1 VLEGGTAEARRWETG
16 NRLKDQL
23 FRDAGVAARGADE
36 LQVHYSTKAI
46 LIRIWR
52 EHLRPRF
59 GLLVLASVAMLLT
72 AATTGAIPFLIQRT
86 ADDVFVAKN
95 AQMVYW
101 ITAAIVIVTIVK
113 AVSEYIA
120 DVTVAYLGHRFIADL
135 RQQMFARLARAD
147 LNWIQRV
154 HSGRLLSGFLNDA
167 TLIRATASRSLVT
180 LGESYLKVI
189 ILVGAMF
196 YMDARFSILILL
208 FMPVAWFLLSR
219 QRRKMRKS
227 TTQSLQETGD
237 LSALITQT
245 LRGMRV
251 VRAYRQEDKEE
262 ARAASAINRALE
274 FTMRGTRAR
283 ALSSPSIELLTG
295 LGFALAIYFAGTKG
309 VRGDLTLGHF
319 MGFMTAALLIYAP
332 LKSVATLQTQ
342 LQEGIAAASRVFGI
356 IDREIVLR
364 EAPGAK
370 PLKLARGE
378 IEFSNVSFAYDPESP
393 VLKGVS
399 LTVPPG
405 RTVALVGPS
414 GSGKSTLVNLTLRF
428 FDPDRGAVLIDG
440 QDIKQLT
447 IESLRD
453 AIALVTQDPVL
464 FDDTIR
470 ANIAYGTKPIE
481 ESKVIDAAKAAAAHD
496 FIMALPKAYDTRVG
510 EAGGLLSGGERQRIA
525 IARALYKDAPILL
538 LDEPTSSLDSEAEA
552 KVQAALEELMRGR
565 TVLMI
570 AHRLSTVKK
579 ADLICV
585 LDQGRIV
592 ETGRHEELVAKGGL
606 YTRLH
611 RTQFGI
617 AGGFTPQPKDAVDED
632 SVDEDAVA
640 VAGK

>member
-1 VLEGGTAEARRWETG
+1 
-16 NRLKDQL
+16 LKDQL
-23 FRDAGVAARGADE
+23 FRDAGAVTRSADE
-36 LQVHYSTKAI
+36 LQVHYSTKEI
-46 LIRIWR
+46 VTRIWR
-52 EHLRPRF
+52 EHLRPRI
-59 GLLVLASVAMLLT
+59 GLLVLATVAMLLT

-86 ADDVFVAKN
+86 ADDVFVGKN
-95 AQMVYW
+95 AQMVYY

-113 AVSEYIA
+113 AVSEYVA

-135 RQQMFARLARAD
+135 RLQMFAQLSRAD

-189 ILVGAMF
+189 ILVGTMF
-196 YMDARFSILILL
+196 YMDARFSILILI
-208 FMPVAWFLLSR
+208 FMPVAWFMLSR

-245 LRGMRV
+245 LRGMRI

-262 ARAASAINRALE
+262 SRAALTINRALE

-319 MGFMTAALLIYAP
+319 MGFMTAALLIYTP

-356 IDREIVLR
+356 IDREIVLK

-378 IEFSNVSFAYDPESP
+378 IEFSNVSFAYEPENP

-399 LTVPPG
+399 LPVPPG

-440 QDIKQLT
+440 QDIKQVT

-453 AIALVTQDPVL
+453 TIALVTQDPVL

-470 ANIAYGTKPIE
+470 ANIAYGTKPVE
-481 ESKVIDAAKAAAAHD
+481 ESKVVEAAKAAAAHH
-496 FIMALPKAYDTRVG
+496 FIMALPKGYDTRVG

-617 AGGFTPQPKDAVDED
+617 AGGFTPQPQAAVDQD

-640 VAGK
+640 VASK

>member
-1 VLEGGTAEARRWETG
+1 
-16 NRLKDQL
+16 LKDQL
-23 FRDAGVAARGADE
+23 FRDSNTIRRSADE
-36 LQVHYSTKAI
+36 LQVEYTTSAI
-46 LIRIWR
+46 VVRIWR

-59 GLLVLASVAMLLT
+59 GLLLIASVAMLLT

-86 ADDVFVAKN
+86 ADDVFVGKN
-95 AQMVYW
+95 EHMVYW
-101 ITAAIVIVTIVK
+101 ITAAIVIVTVIK
-113 AVSEYIA
+113 AVAEYVA

-135 RQQMFARLARAD
+135 RIQMFAKLARAD
-147 LNWIQRV
+147 LNWIQTV

-167 TLIRATASRSLVT
+167 NLIRQTASRSLVT
-180 LGESYLKVI
+180 LGENYLKVI
-189 ILVGAMF
+189 ILIGTMF
-196 YMDARFSILILL
+196 YMDSRFSVLVLI
-208 FMPVAWFLLSR
+208 FMPFAWFLLGR

-227 TTQSLQETGD
+227 TTKSLQETGD

-245 LRGMRV
+245 LRGMRI

-295 LGFALAIYFAGTKG
+295 CGFALAIYFAGTKG

-319 MGFMTAALLIYAP
+319 MGFMTAALLIYTP
-332 LKSVATLQTQ
+332 LKSAATLQTQ
-342 LQEGIAAASRVFGI
+342 LQEGIAAASRVFGV
-356 IDREIVLR
+356 IDREIRLT
-364 EAPGAK
+364 ELPDAK
-370 PLKLARGE
+370 PLKLERGE
-378 IEFSNVSFAYDPESP
+378 IEFRNVSFAYEPENP

-428 FDPDRGAVLIDG
+428 FDPDRGKALIDG
-440 QDIKQLT
+440 QDIKHVT
-447 IESLRD
+447 VDSLRD

-470 ANIAYGTKPIE
+470 ANIAYGTKPLDE
-481 ESKVIDAAKAAAAHD
+481 NQVIQAAKAAAAHD
-496 FIMALPKAYDTRVG
+496 FIMSLPKGYDTRVG

-525 IARALYKDAPILL
+525 FARAIYKDAPILL

-552 KVQAALEELMRGR
+552 KVQTALEELMRGR

-592 ETGRHEELVAKGGL
+592 ESGRHEELVAKGGL

-617 AGGFTPQPKDAVDED
+617 AGGYAAPLPDEAGE
-632 SVDEDAVA
+632 VAVA

>member
-1 VLEGGTAEARRWETG
+1 
-16 NRLKDQL
+16 LKDQL
-23 FRDAGVAARGADE
+23 FRDASAITRSADE
-36 LQVHYSTKAI
+36 LQIDYTTGEIVV
-46 LIRIWR
+46 RIWR
-52 EHLRPRF
+52 EHLRPRL
-59 GLLVLASVAMLLT
+59 GLLLLASFAMLLT

-95 AQMVYW
+95 EQMVYW
-101 ITAAIVIVTIVK
+101 ITAAIVIVTVVK
-113 AVSEYIA
+113 AIAEYVA
-120 DVTVAYLGHRFIADL
+120 NVTVAYLGHRFVADL
-135 RQQMFARLARAD
+135 RNQMFAKLARAD
-147 LNWIQRV
+147 LNWIQTV
-154 HSGRLLSGFLNDA
+154 HSGRLLAGFLNDA
-167 TLIRATASRSLVT
+167 TLIRQTASRSLVT
-180 LGESYLKVI
+180 LGENYLKVV
-189 ILVGAMF
+189 ILVATMF
-196 YMDARFSILILL
+196 YMDPRFSVLILI
-208 FMPVAWFLLSR
+208 FMPFAWFVLSR

-227 TTQSLQETGD
+227 TAKSLQETGD
-237 LSALITQT
+237 LSSLITQT

-251 VRAYRQEDKEE
+251 VRAYRQEDREE

-283 ALSSPSIELLTG
+283 ALSSPSMELLTG

-332 LKSVATLQTQ
+332 LKGAATLQTQ

-356 IDREIVLR
+356 IDREIHLS
-364 EAPGAK
+364 EAPDAK
-370 PLKLARGE
+370 PLELERGE
-378 IEFSNVSFAYDPESP
+378 IEFRNVSFAYEPENK

-399 LTVPPG
+399 LTVSPG

-428 FDPDRGAVLIDG
+428 FDPDRGMVAIDG
-440 QDIKQLT
+440 QDIAEVT
-447 IESLRD
+447 VDSLRD
-453 AIALVTQDPVL
+453 SIGLVTQDPVL

-470 ANIAYGTKPIE
+470 ANIAYGSKPIDE
-481 ESKVIDAAKAAAAHD
+481 AQVIAAAKAAAAHD
-496 FIMALPKAYDTRVG
+496 FIMGLPKGYDTRVG

-525 IARALYKDAPILL
+525 IARAIYKDAPILL

-552 KVQAALEELMRGR
+552 KVQAALEGLMRGR

-617 AGGFTPQPKDAVDED
+617 AGGYAAPLAEEADQE
-632 SVDEDAVA
+632 AVA

>member
-1 VLEGGTAEARRWETG
+1 M
-16 NRLKDQL
+16 NDQL
-23 FRDAGVAARGADE
+23 FRDANAITRGADE
-36 LQVHYSTKAI
+36 LQVDYTTWEVVA
-46 LIRIWR
+46 RIWR
-52 EHLRPRF
+52 EHLWPRI
-59 GLLVLASVAMLLT
+59 GLLVVAMIAMLLT

-95 AQMVYW
+95 EQMIYW
-101 ITAAIVIVTIVK
+101 ITGAIVVVTVAK
-113 AVSEYIA
+113 AISEYVA

-135 RQQMFARLARAD
+135 RVQMFAKLAHAD

-154 HSGRLLSGFLNDA
+154 HSGRLLASFLNDA
-167 TLIRATASRSLVT
+167 NLIRLTASRSLVT
-180 LGESYLKVI
+180 LGENFLKVI
-189 ILVGAMF
+189 ILLGAMF
-196 YMDARFSILILL
+196 YMDPRFSLLILI
-208 FMPVAWFLLSR
+208 FMPLAWFMLSR
-219 QRRKMRKS
+219 QRRRMRKS
-227 TTQSLQETGD
+227 TTKSLQETGD

-245 LRGMRV
+245 LRGMRI
-251 VRAYRQEDKEE
+251 VRAYGQEERE
-262 ARAASAINRALE
+262 RNRAASAINRALE

-283 ALSSPSIELLTG
+283 ALSSPSMELLVG
-295 LGFALAIYFAGTKG
+295 FGFALAIYFAGTQG

-319 MGFMTAALLIYAP
+319 MGFMTAALLIYTP

-356 IDREIVLR
+356 IDQEVRLVEV
-364 EAPGAK
+364 PDAK
-370 PLKLARGE
+370 PLALKRGE
-378 IEFSNVSFAYDPESP
+378 IEFKNVSFAYEPENA

-399 LTVPPG
+399 LTVPRG
-405 RTVALVGPS
+405 NTVALVGPS

-428 FDPDRGAVLIDG
+428 FDTDRGKVLIDG
-440 QDIKQLT
+440 QDISNVT
-447 IESLRD
+447 VDSLRD

-470 ANIAYGTKPIE
+470 ANIAYGSKPVDE
-481 ESKVIDAAKAAAAHD
+481 DAVIAAAKAAAAHD
-496 FIMALPKAYDTRVG
+496 FITALPKGYDTRVG

-525 IARALYKDAPILL
+525 IARALYKNAPILL

-592 ETGRHEELVAKGGL
+592 EMGRHDELVAKGGL

-617 AGGFTPQPKDAVDED
+617 TGLAPASTDDEGRG
-632 SVDEDAVA
+632 AVA
-640 VAGK
+640 VAGE

>member
-1 VLEGGTAEARRWETG
+1 MNDL
-16 NRLKDQL
+16 L
-23 FRDAGVAARGADE
+23 FRDADAITRSADE
-36 LQVHYSTKAI
+36 LQVDYTTWQI
-46 LIRIWR
+46 VGRIWR

-59 GLLVLASVAMLLT
+59 GLLAIATTAMLLT

-95 AQMVYW
+95 EQMIYW
-101 ITAAIVIVTIVK
+101 IVAAIVIVTVVK
-113 AVSEYIA
+113 AISEYVA
-120 DVTVAYLGHRFIADL
+120 DVTVAYLGHRFVADL
-135 RQQMFARLARAD
+135 RVQMFAKLARAD

-154 HSGRLLSGFLNDA
+154 HSGRLLASFLNDA
-167 TLIRATASRSLVT
+167 NLIRLTASRSLMT
-180 LGESYLKVI
+180 LVENTLKVI
-189 ILVGAMF
+189 ILVGAMI
-196 YMDARFSILILL
+196 YMDPRFSMLILI
-208 FMPVAWFLLSR
+208 FMPFAWFLLSR
-219 QRRKMRKS
+219 QRRKMRSS
-227 TTQSLQETGD
+227 TTKSLQETGD
-237 LSALITQT
+237 LSALISQT
-245 LRGMRV
+245 LRGIRV
-251 VRAYRQEDKEE
+251 VRAYQQEDREE
-262 ARAASAINRALE
+262 QRASSAIQRALE

-309 VRGDLTLGHF
+309 IRGDLTLGHF

-342 LQEGIAAASRVFGI
+342 LQEGIAAASRVLGI
-356 IDREIVLR
+356 IDREVHLNQS
-364 EAPGAK
+364 PDAK
-370 PLKLARGE
+370 PLELTRGE
-378 IEFSNVSFAYDPESP
+378 IEFRDVSFAYEPENT
-393 VLKGVS
+393 VLNAVS

-414 GSGKSTLVNLTLRF
+414 GSGKSTLVNLSLRF
-428 FDPDRGAVLIDG
+428 FDPDRGQVLIDG
-440 QDIKQLT
+440 QDISHVT
-447 IESLRD
+447 IASLRE

-470 ANIAYGTKPIE
+470 TNIAYGSRPVE
-481 ESKVIDAAKAAAAHD
+481 ESRVIEAAKAAAAHD
-496 FIMALPKAYDTRVG
+496 FITALPKGYDTRVG

-525 IARALYKDAPILL
+525 IARAIYKDAPILL

-552 KVQAALEELMRGR
+552 KVQTALEELMRGR

-585 LDQGRIV
+585 LDGGRIV
-592 ETGRHEELVAKGGL
+592 ESGRHEELVAKGGL

-617 AGGFTPQPKDAVDED
+617 AGGYTPPSPEEAGEEAMAAV
-632 SVDEDAVA
+632 
-640 VAGK
+640 GK

>member
-1 VLEGGTAEARRWETG
+1 MKD
-16 NRLKDQL
+16 RL
-23 FRDAGVAARGADE
+23 FSDADAITRSADE
-36 LQVHYSTKAI
+36 LQVEYTTGEI
-46 LIRIWR
+46 VTRIWR
-52 EHLRPRF
+52 EHLKPRF
-59 GLLVLASVAMLLT
+59 GLLALAASAMLLT

-95 AQMVYW
+95 EQMVYW
-101 ITAAIVIVTIVK
+101 VTAAIVVVTIVK
-113 AVSEYIA
+113 AIAEYIA

-135 RQQMFARLARAD
+135 RIQMFAKLARAD
-147 LNWIQRV
+147 LNWIQTV

-167 TLIRATASRSLVT
+167 MLIRQTASRSLVT
-180 LGESYLKVI
+180 LGENYLKVI
-189 ILVGAMF
+189 ILIGAMF
-196 YMDARFSILILL
+196 YMDARFSVLILI
-208 FMPVAWFLLSR
+208 FMPLAWFMLSR

-227 TTQSLQETGD
+227 TTKSLQETGD

-245 LRGMRV
+245 LRGMRI
-251 VRAYRQEDKEE
+251 VRAYRQEDREE

-283 ALSSPSIELLTG
+283 AMSSPSIELLTG
-295 LGFALAIYFAGTKG
+295 FGFALAIYFAGTKG

-332 LKSVATLQTQ
+332 LKGAATLQTQ
-342 LQEGIAAASRVFGI
+342 LQEGIAAASRVLGI
-356 IDREIVLR
+356 VDRQVRLL
-364 EAPGAK
+364 EAPDAK
-370 PLKLARGE
+370 PLALDRGE
-378 IEFSNVSFAYDPESP
+378 IEFRNVSFAYEPENA
-393 VLKGVS
+393 VLKGVG
-399 LTVPPG
+399 LIVPPG

-428 FDPDRGAVLIDG
+428 FDPDRGKVLIDG
-440 QDIKQLT
+440 QDIKDVT
-447 IESLRD
+447 VNSLRD

-470 ANIAYGTKPIE
+470 SNIAYGAKPVDE
-481 ESKVIDAAKAAAAHD
+481 GQVIAAAKAAAAHD
-496 FIMALPKAYDTRVG
+496 FIMGLPKGYDTRVG

-525 IARALYKDAPILL
+525 IARAIYKDAPILL
-538 LDEPTSSLDSEAEA
+538 LDEPTSSLDSESEA
-552 KVQAALEELMRGR
+552 KVQAALEVLMRGR

-585 LDQGRIV
+585 LDQGRII
-592 ETGRHEELVAKGGL
+592 ETGRHDELVAKGGL

-617 AGGFTPQPKDAVDED
+617 AGGYTAAPPGEPGQEAV
-632 SVDEDAVA
+632 V

>member
-1 VLEGGTAEARRWETG
+1 V
-16 NRLKDQL
+16 KDIL
-23 FRDAGVAARGADE
+23 FRDTDAITRGADE
-36 LQVHYSTKAI
+36 LQVDYTTWQI
-46 LIRIWR
+46 VGRIWR
-52 EHLRPRF
+52 EHLRPRI
-59 GLLVLASVAMLLT
+59 GLLLIASAAMLLT

-86 ADDVFVAKN
+86 ADDVFVGKSE
-95 AQMVYW
+95 QMVYW
-101 ITAAIVIVTIVK
+101 ITAAIVVVTIVK
-113 AVSEYIA
+113 AFAEYIA
-120 DVTVAYLGHRFIADL
+120 DVTVAYLGHRFVADL
-135 RQQMFARLARAD
+135 RIQMFAKLARAD
-147 LNWIQRV
+147 LNWIQTV
-154 HSGRLLSGFLNDA
+154 HSGRLLSSFLNDS
-167 TLIRATASRSLVT
+167 TLIRQTASRSIVT
-180 LGESYLKVI
+180 LGENYLKVI
-189 ILVGAMF
+189 ILIGTMF
-196 YMDARFSILILL
+196 YMDPRFALLILL
-208 FMPVAWFLLSR
+208 FMPVAWFLLGR

-227 TTQSLQETGD
+227 TSKSMQETGD

-251 VRAYRQEDKEE
+251 VRAYRQENREE
-262 ARAASAINRALE
+262 TRAASTINRALE
-274 FTMRGTRAR
+274 FSMRSTRAR
-283 ALSSPSIELLTG
+283 ALSSPSVELLTG
-295 LGFALAIYFAGTKG
+295 FGFALAIYFAGTKG

-332 LKSVATLQTQ
+332 LKSAATLQTQ
-342 LQEGIAAASRVFGI
+342 LQEGIAASSRVFGV
-356 IDREIVLR
+356 IDREIALVER
-364 EAPGAK
+364 PDAK
-370 PLKLARGE
+370 PLKLERGE
-378 IEFSNVSFAYDPESP
+378 IEFKNVSYAYEPENS

-399 LTVPPG
+399 LTVPSG

-428 FDPDRGAVLIDG
+428 FDPDRGKILIDG
-440 QDIKQLT
+440 QDIKHVT
-447 IESLRD
+447 VDSLRD

-470 ANIAYGTKPIE
+470 ANIAYGAKPLDE
-481 ESKVIDAAKAAAAHD
+481 DQVIHAAMAAAAHD
-496 FIMALPKAYDTRVG
+496 FIMSLPKGYDTRVG

-525 IARALYKDAPILL
+525 FARAIYKDAPILL

-552 KVQAALEELMRGR
+552 KVQTALEELMRGR

-592 ETGRHEELVAKGGL
+592 ETGRHDELVAKGGL

-617 AGGFTPQPKDAVDED
+617 AGGYGPASSEPADEQ
-632 SVDEDAVA
+632 AVA

>member
-1 VLEGGTAEARRWETG
+1 
-16 NRLKDQL
+16 LKDQL
-23 FRDAGVAARGADE
+23 FRDANAITRSADE
-36 LQVHYSTKAI
+36 LQVDYTTWEI
-46 LIRIWR
+46 VRRIWR

-59 GLLVLASVAMLLT
+59 GLLALASVAMLLT

-95 AQMVYW
+95 EQMVYW
-101 ITAAIVIVTIVK
+101 ITAAIVIVTVVK
-113 AVSEYIA
+113 AIAEYVA
-120 DVTVAYLGHRFIADL
+120 NVTVAYLGHRFIADL
-135 RQQMFARLARAD
+135 RVQMFARLARAD
-147 LNWIQRV
+147 LNWIQTV
-154 HSGRLLSGFLNDA
+154 HSGRLLASFLNDA
-167 TLIRATASRSLVT
+167 NLIRQTASRSLVT
-180 LGESYLKVI
+180 LGENYLKVI
-189 ILVGAMF
+189 ILVGTMF
-196 YMDARFSILILL
+196 YMDPRFSILILI
-208 FMPVAWFLLSR
+208 FMPFAWFVLSR

-227 TTQSLQETGD
+227 TTKSLQETGD

-251 VRAYRQEDKEE
+251 VRAYRQEDREE

-283 ALSSPSIELLTG
+283 ALSSPSMELLTG

-332 LKSVATLQTQ
+332 LKGAATLQTQ

-356 IDREIVLR
+356 IDREIHLS
-364 EAPGAK
+364 EAPDAK
-370 PLKLARGE
+370 PLELARGE
-378 IEFSNVSFAYDPESP
+378 IEFRNVSFAYEPENK

-428 FDPDRGAVLIDG
+428 FDPDRGKVMIDG
-440 QDIKQLT
+440 QDIKHVT
-447 IESLRD
+447 VDSLRD
-453 AIALVTQDPVL
+453 SIALVTQDPVL

-470 ANIAYGTKPIE
+470 ANIAYGAKPIDE
-481 ESKVIDAAKAAAAHD
+481 AQVIAAAEAAAAHD
-496 FIMALPKAYDTRVG
+496 FIMGLPKGYDTRVG

-525 IARALYKDAPILL
+525 IARAIYKDAPILL

-552 KVQAALEELMRGR
+552 KVQAALEVLMRGR

-592 ETGRHEELVAKGGL
+592 EAGRHEELVAKGGL

-617 AGGFTPQPKDAVDED
+617 AGGYAAPLPGEAGQE
-632 SVDEDAVA
+632 AVA

>member
-1 VLEGGTAEARRWETG
+1 MLERGQTAHSAGRETG
-16 NRLKDQL
+16 NCLKDQL
-23 FRDAGVAARGADE
+23 FRDSSTITRSADE
-36 LQVHYSTKAI
+36 LQAHYTTKDI
-46 LIRIWR
+46 VTRIWR
-52 EHLRPRF
+52 EHLRPRI
-59 GLLVLASVAMLLT
+59 GLLVLASLAMVLT
-72 AATTGAIPFLIQRT
+72 ATTTGAVPFLIQRT
-86 ADDVFVAKN
+86 ADDVFVARN
-95 AQMVYW
+95 EQMVYW
-101 ITAAIVIVTIVK
+101 ITAAIVVVTVVK
-113 AVSEYIA
+113 AVSEYVA
-120 DVTVAYLGHRFIADL
+120 NVTVAYLGHRFVADL
-135 RQQMFARLARAD
+135 RLQMFAKLARAN
-147 LNWIQRV
+147 LNWLQRV
-154 HSGRLLSGFLNDA
+154 HSGRLLSGFLTDA
-167 TLIRATASRSLVT
+167 MLIRQTASRSLVT
-180 LGESYLKVI
+180 LGENSLKVI
-189 ILVGAMF
+189 ILIGTMF
-196 YMDARFSILILL
+196 YMDARFAILILI
-208 FMPVAWFLLSR
+208 FMPVAWFVLSR

-227 TTQSLQETGD
+227 TSQSLQETGD

-251 VRAYRQEDKEE
+251 VRAYRQEDREE
-262 ARAASAINRALE
+262 ARAASTINRALE
-274 FTMRGTRAR
+274 FSMRGTRAR

-342 LQEGIAAASRVFGI
+342 LQEGIAAASRVFGV
-356 IDREIVLR
+356 IDRETVLN
-364 EAPGAK
+364 EAPDAK
-370 PLKLARGE
+370 PLKLEQGE
-378 IEFSNVSFAYDPESP
+378 IEFRNIAFAYDPETS

-428 FDPDRGAVLIDG
+428 FDPDRGKVLIDG
-440 QDIKQLT
+440 QDIKHVT
-447 IESLRD
+447 IDSLRD

-470 ANIAYGTKPIE
+470 ANIAYGSKPDE
-481 ESKVIDAAKAAAAHD
+481 ESKVIEAAKAAAAHD
-496 FIMALPKAYDTRVG
+496 FIVALPKGYDTRVG

-585 LDQGRIV
+585 LDQGRII

-617 AGGFTPQPKDAVDED
+617 AGGYTAPPQASPDDA
-632 SVDEDAVA
+632 AVA
-640 VAGK
+640 VVSK

>member
-1 VLEGGTAEARRWETG
+1 M
-16 NRLKDQL
+16 KDQL
-23 FRDAGVAARGADE
+23 FKDASAITRGADE
-36 LQVHYSTKAI
+36 LQVEYTTGEI
-46 LIRIWR
+46 VVRIWR

-59 GLLVLASVAMLLT
+59 GLLLLATLAMLLT

-95 AQMVYW
+95 EQMVYW
-101 ITAAIVIVTIVK
+101 ITAAIVIVTVVK
-113 AVSEYIA
+113 AIAEYVA
-120 DVTVAYLGHRFIADL
+120 DVTVAYLGHRFVADL
-135 RQQMFARLARAD
+135 RIQMFARLARAD
-147 LNWIQRV
+147 LNWIQTV

-167 TLIRATASRSLVT
+167 TLIRQTASRSLVT
-180 LGESYLKVI
+180 LGENYLKVV
-189 ILVGAMF
+189 ILVATMF
-196 YMDARFSILILL
+196 YMDPRFSILILI
-208 FMPVAWFLLSR
+208 FMPFAWFVLSR
-219 QRRKMRKS
+219 QRRKMRRS
-227 TTQSLQETGD
+227 TTKSLQETGD

-245 LRGMRV
+245 LRGMRI
-251 VRAYRQEDKEE
+251 VRAYRQENREE

-283 ALSSPSIELLTG
+283 ALSSPSMELLTG

-332 LKSVATLQTQ
+332 LKGAATLQTQ

-356 IDREIVLR
+356 IDREIHLS
-364 EAPGAK
+364 EARDAK
-370 PLKLARGE
+370 PLELERGE
-378 IEFSNVSFAYDPESP
+378 IEFRNVSFAYEPENK

-428 FDPDRGAVLIDG
+428 FDPDRGLVAIDG
-440 QDIKQLT
+440 QDIKHAT
-447 IESLRD
+447 VDSLRD

-470 ANIAYGTKPIE
+470 ANIAYGAKPLD
-481 ESKVIDAAKAAAAHD
+481 ESQVIQAAKAAAAHD
-496 FIMALPKAYDTRVG
+496 FIMGLPKGYDTRVG

-525 IARALYKDAPILL
+525 IARAIYKDAPILL

-552 KVQAALEELMRGR
+552 KVQAALEVLMRGR

-585 LDQGRIV
+585 LDQGRII
-592 ETGRHEELVAKGGL
+592 ETGRHDELVAKGGL

-617 AGGFTPQPKDAVDED
+617 AGGYAAPLAEAAGQEAV
-632 SVDEDAVA
+632 V